1 MTLFGLLRLYSKN
14 SLQEGSMRRSFTN
27 SISCSVFL
35 TLILLFALTA
45 GVCAATASAPN
56 YLKMEWPLPPNHLE
70 IESVSATAVTISWTA
85 SKSSNIVNYLIFRNG
100 VQIASVAG
108 TTLSFTDKGV
118 ARGKTYTYT
127 IKSKNQSGQA

>member
-1 MTLFGLLRLYSKN
+1 
-14 SLQEGSMRRSFTN
+14 MRRSFTN
-27 SISCSVFL
+27 SISRSVFL
-35 TLILLFALTA
+35 TLILLFALTG
-45 GVCAATASAPN
+45 GVSAATASAPN

-85 SKSSNIVNYLIFRNG
+85 SQSTNIINYLIFRNG
-100 VQIASVAG
+100 VQIASVSS

-127 IKSKNQSGQA
+127 IKSKNQSGQVGAAASM

>member
-1 MTLFGLLRLYSKN
+1 M
-14 SLQEGSMRRSFTN
+14 QRSFTN
-27 SISCSVFL
+27 SISCSVFI

-45 GVCAATASAPN
+45 GVSAATASAPN

-70 IESVSATAVTISWTA
+70 IESVSATTVMISWTA
-85 SKSSNIVNYLIFRNG
+85 SKSINIVNYLIFRNG
-100 VQIASVAG
+100 VQIASVSG

-127 IKSKNQSGQA
+127 IKSKNKSGQVGAAASM